1 MKTTGHLAFPL
12 KLGVLLSFLAAA
24 ATALAAPG
32 IISATASAGCKAPMR
47 VGEQITVTLHMDAY
61 SDAVEIDGFNLT
73 VSYDTNLFAF
83 VDGSFSLE
91 DISGEPQ
98 WLSLP
103 GQESPA
109 NGYRP
114 TAIISG
120 ATPGKL
126 AISVSDLGYTS
137 AESGATAD
145 SGFLAS
151 FNLQAI
157 GEGTGTVTLE
167 PFAGGSVLFDT
178 SLSPAGVPQL
188 LGEKKIKIKRSR

>member
-1 MKTTGHLAFPL
+1 MHNERKSMKTTGHLAFPL

-32 IISATASAGCKAPMR
+32 IISASAS
-47 VGEQITVTLHMDAY
+47 
-61 SDAVEIDGFNLT
+61 
-73 VSYDTNLFAF
+73 
-83 VDGSFSLE
+83 
-91 DISGEPQ
+91 
-98 WLSLP
+98 
-103 GQESPA
+103 
-109 NGYRP
+109 
-114 TAIISG
+114 
-120 ATPGKL
+120 
-126 AISVSDLGYTS
+126 
-137 AESGATAD
+137 AD

>member
-1 MKTTGHLAFPL
+1 MRE
-12 KLGVLLSFLAAA
+12 FLEFIIRQLVEYPDEAR
-24 ATALAAPG
+24 ALAAR
-32 IISATASAGCKAPMR
+32 ARQHALTCTWKASG
-47 VGEQITVTLHMDAY
+47 DAIE
-61 SDAVEIDGFNLT
+61 SGLVKIL
-73 VSYDTNLFAF
+73 
-83 VDGSFSLE
+83 
-91 DISGEPQ
+91 SGEPQ

-103 GQESPA
+103 DQESPA